1 MSLFLSACFIS
12 HAIIFEKGEVLS
24 LIVLI
29 AFTLLPIF
37 QVVHISYADH
47 HPPTREEFEELQEDN
62 EDLKEDNE
70 DLKERV
76 EELEE
81 EIEEDDRGIVDSL
94 LDIGKFAVG
103 SCVGAV
109 GVAGVVC
116 ATASGAATFGL
127 SAPLSVPTG
136 IVSAGAAVGGAGTA
150 WSASNN
156 LVNDIVNLF
165 SGDDDDDDD
174 DDDD

>member
-1 MSLFLSACFIS
+1 MIQKMRL
-12 HAIIFEKGEVLS
+12 LS

-29 AFTLLPIF
+29 AFTLLPLF
-37 QVVHISYADH
+37 KVVHISYADH
-47 HPPTREEFEELQEDN
+47 HPPTREEFEELE
-62 EDLKEDNE
+62 EENE

-76 EELEE
+76 AELEE
-81 EIEEDDRGIVDSL
+81 EAEGDADRGIVDSL
-94 LDIGKFAVG
+94 VDIGKFAVG
-103 SCVGAV
+103 SCVGAI
-109 GVAGVVC
+109 GAAGVVC
-116 ATASGAATFGL
+116 STASGAATFGL
-127 SAPLSVPTG
+127 SAPLSIPAG

-174 DDDD
+174 DDD